1 MTNIVKSFAEV
12 ERNNDHVV
20 IAGQE
25 SKMEIIGS
33 GWSCGTEHI
42 LVCEDERRW
51 WRNDGV
57 AAASRDGGPSG
68 KGPRQ
73 FQSS

>member
-1 MTNIVKSFAEV
+1 MTNIVESFAEV

-33 GWSCGTEHI
+33 G
-42 LVCEDERRW
+42 
-51 WRNDGV
+51 
-57 AAASRDGGPSG
+57 
-68 KGPRQ
+68 
-73 FQSS
+73 